1 MRFFSGIAILL
12 LLVFSCNTKE
22 KTLIDTS
29 NIEVDFKVKRYDVDF
44 YNATTDYLPQLKAKY
59 PYLFPPAF
67 TDSLAIAKM
76 NDAQE
81 IELFSEVQQQY
92 SDFSEVEK
100 ELTSLFKHVKYY
112 NPNFKSP
119 NVVTMLTNITY
130 EDRVIYADSLLFISL
145 DNYLGKAHKFYVDY
159 PNYIKQ
165 NMTKEHLIVDVAEA
179 LVNTQIP
186 PTNKRR
192 FVDKVIH
199 AGKKMYTIDAYVPQ
213 VADSIKIGYSKDK
226 YNWALANEE
235 QIWMY
240 FIDKELLFSTDTNLN
255 RRFLDEAPFSKFYM
269 EQDNLSPGRIG
280 EWLGWRIVSSFMEK
294 NDVSLQQML
303 KTDEDI
309 IFKKSKYKPRN

>member
-1 MRFFSGIAILL
+1 MRFLSGIAILL

-44 YNATTDYLPQLKAKY
+44 YNATTAYLPQLKAKY

-76 NDAQE
+76 NDGQE

-92 SDFSEVEK
+92 SDFSEIEN

-145 DNYLGKAHKFYVDY
+145 DNYLGKAHKFYADY

-165 NMTKEHLIVDVAEA
+165 NMIKEHLVVDVAEA

-192 FVDKVIH
+192 FIDKVIN